1 MKTDFLKKAQVTP
14 FVIIAIVIVALAVLF
29 VVFRSSIFSAEIPA
43 NLEPVYKTFLQ
54 CLEDKTKIGINVLE
68 SQAGYI
74 ELPKF
79 ESGSLYMPFSSQL
92 NFLGNDIPY
101 WYYVS
106 GNNIQKQQVPTI
118 QEMQDQLSIF
128 IDDKIRNC
136 VYDIYYSQGFEIDQG
151 SPKTKVKIKSEEVQV
166 ELEMEMQI
174 SKANDLAVVNSHKI
188 SVKSKFGELYESAK
202 KIYDYEQDSLFLEKY
217 GIDVLRLYAP
227 VDGVEL
233 TCSPKI
239 WNAEDVFDELENAI
253 ESNVL
258 ALKIKGG
265 DFSLTKEENKYFVVD
280 AGVSNKVNVMF
291 LNSKQWPHGFEV
303 NPSDGPVLISNPV
316 GNQAGLGALGF
327 CYVPYHFV
335 YNVNYPVLV
344 QIYSGEEI
352 FQFPVAVVISGNN
365 PREPVEGA
373 IAIAGEVDELCEN
386 KNVFT
391 TIKTYDNYFN
401 SIDANISFECSG
413 TRCEIGESSGG
424 ILSAELPQCVNGL
437 IRAKTNGFDDG
448 KTIYSSIETGEAEI
462 NLKKLYEKEIKLKIS
477 GQNYSGQAI
486 ISFSSESGISKT
498 IIYPEQKSVELT
510 EGQYEVQVS
519 VYKNSSINL
528 EATTHRECIEIPQ
541 SGLGSIFGL
550 TKEKCFEVEIPAQ
563 VISNVLAG
571 GGTENYYIVE
581 SELINSEIVEIN
593 AESLP
598 TPKSLEELQV
608 NYLAFEERGL
618 DIYFK

>member
-1 MKTDFLKKAQVTP
+1 MNARSFGKIFL
-14 FVIIAIVIVALAVLF
+14 
-29 VVFRSSIFSAEIPA
+29 
-43 NLEPVYKTFLQ
+43 
-54 CLEDKTKIGINVLE
+54 
-68 SQAGYI
+68 
-74 ELPKF
+74 
-79 ESGSLYMPFSSQL
+79 
-92 NFLGNDIPY
+92 
-101 WYYVS
+101 
-106 GNNIQKQQVPTI
+106 
-118 QEMQDQLSIF
+118 
-128 IDDKIRNC
+128 
-136 VYDIYYSQGFEIDQG
+136 
-151 SPKTKVKIKSEEVQV
+151 
-166 ELEMEMQI
+166 
-174 SKANDLAVVNSHKI
+174 
-188 SVKSKFGELYESAK
+188 
-202 KIYDYEQDSLFLEKY
+202 
-217 GIDVLRLYAP
+217 
-227 VDGVEL
+227 
-233 TCSPKI
+233 
-239 WNAEDVFDELENAI
+239 
-253 ESNVL
+253 
-258 ALKIKGG
+258 
-265 DFSLTKEENKYFVVD
+265 
-280 AGVSNKVNVMF
+280 
-291 LNSKQWPHGFEV
+291 
-303 NPSDGPVLISNPV
+303 
-316 GNQAGLGALGF
+316 
-327 CYVPYHFV
+327 
-335 YNVNYPVLV
+335 
-344 QIYSGEEI
+344 
-352 FQFPVAVVISGNN
+352 
-365 PREPVEGA
+365 
-373 IAIAGEVDELCEN
+373 
-386 KNVFT
+386 
-391 TIKTYDNYFN
+391 
-401 SIDANISFECSG
+401 
-413 TRCEIGESSGG
+413 G